1 MLQRS
6 LGAVLAAILLAP
18 GLAAAQTG
26 ESPIRLPEAREGEF
40 GSGQVTSTPYSAA
53 PSGGQVV
60 VPGSIPPAA
69 DGSEAP
75 SQFVAADQL
84 QQAPVEQR
92 LLTMEK
98 EWHAFQAA
106 QDAQKTKFPTPV
118 TLSGVFQADAVA
130 FSQDDANRRQ
140 YGFIEDGAGF
150 RRARLGARGSV
161 TNNMNYFMQMDFA
174 FFGRPTFT
182 DLWVE
187 WTDLPMLGTVRAG
200 QWKQPFSLEVVSSFR
215 YTTFM
220 ERSSM
225 FQAFDPFR
233 HIGIGFY
240 NHSEDLMTTWAASMF
255 RTGQDQFGNSIST
268 DGGNGA
274 CGRIT
279 HLGWWDEASEGRSY
293 MHMGAGYFYNAP
305 PRDSARFRSIPEI
318 FVGEHAGATPIGT
331 SGQAVPGPLNG
342 TPFFVDTLAL
352 ANTNSVHTPGV
363 ELLYVR
369 GPLSIQSE
377 AMAVVVNRD
386 NNPTAVLGGM
396 YAQIGWFLTG
406 EHRPYDRVAG
416 AIDRVKP
423 FEDFF
428 WVNTNGGRMHGMGAW
443 EVAARYS
450 YIDLNDGAIRGGIMQ
465 NVTAGVN
472 WYCNPYNKVVF
483 NYIHSF
489 VTDRTGVASEANA
502 WGIRTQVD
510 F

>member
-18 GLAAAQTG
+18 GIAMAQIG
-26 ESPIRLPEAREGEF
+26 ESPIRLPEAAADEF
-40 GSGQVTSTPYSAA
+40 GSGQTSSTPYSAA
-53 PSGGQVV
+53 SSEGQVV

-69 DGSEAP
+69 VGSEDPA
-75 SQFVAADQL
+75 QFVAADQL

-98 EWHAFQAA
+98 EWKAFQAA
-106 QDAQKTKFPTPV
+106 QDAQKSKYPSAV
-118 TLSGVFQADAVA
+118 TVLGVFQADAVA
-130 FSQDDANRRQ
+130 FSQDAANKRD
-140 YGFIEDGAGF
+140 YGLIEDGAGF
-150 RRARLGARGSV
+150 RRARLGAKGSV
-161 TNNMNYFMQMDFA
+161 ANNMNYFFQMDFG

-182 DLWVE
+182 DVWVE
-187 WTDLPMLGTVRAG
+187 WTDLPWLGTVRAG

-255 RTGQDQFGNSIST
+255 RTGQDQYGNSIST
-268 DGGNGA
+268 DGGNGV

-293 MHMGAGYFYNAP
+293 LHMGAGYFFNAP
-305 PRDSARFRSIPEI
+305 PRDIARFRSIPEI
-318 FVGEHAGATPIGT
+318 FVGEHAVATAGS
-331 SGQAVPGPLNG
+331 SGQGTPGVLLG

-352 ANTNSVHTPGV
+352 PNTNSIHTPGL
-363 ELLYVR
+363 ELLYVN

-377 AMAVVVNRD
+377 AMAAVVNRD
-386 NNPTAVLGGM
+386 NSPTAILGGG

-428 WVNTNGGRMHGMGAW
+428 WVNTAGGRERGVGAW

-450 YIDLNDGAIRGGIMQ
+450 YIDLNDSNIRGGIMQ
-465 NVTAGVN
+465 NVTGGVN
-472 WYCNPYNKVVF
+472 WYCNPYCKVVF

-489 VTDRTGVASEANA
+489 VTDRNGSPSEANA
-502 WGIRTQVD
+502 WGLRTQLD

>member
-1 MLQRS
+1 MWRDISRAL
-6 LGAVLAAILLAP
+6 LAILVLVP
-18 GLAAAQTG
+18 GLALGQTG
-26 ESPIRLPEAREGEF
+26 EVPMRLPESSTDAVG
-40 GSGQVTSTPYSAA
+40 GSALVAEEQIDATRYL
-53 PSGGQVV
+53 
-60 VPGSIPPAA
+60 PAA
-69 DGSEAP
+69 AEGSDN
-75 SQFVAADQL
+75 SQFTAADQP
-84 QQAPVEQR
+84 APTPVEQR
-92 LLTMEK
+92 LMAVEK
-98 EWHAFQAA
+98 ELQDMRIA
-106 QDAQKTKFPTPV
+106 QDAQKSKYPSAV
-118 TLSGVFQADAVA
+118 TVLGVFQADAVA
-130 FSQDDANRRQ
+130 FSQDAANKRD
-140 YGFIEDGAGF
+140 YGLIEDGAGF
-150 RRARLGARGSV
+150 RRARLGAKGSV
-161 TNNMNYFMQMDFA
+161 TNNMNYFFQMDFG

-182 DLWVE
+182 DVWVE
-187 WTDLPMLGTVRAG
+187 WTDLPWLGTVRAG

-240 NHSEDLMTTWAASMF
+240 NHSEDLMTTWAASLF
-255 RTGQDQFGNSIST
+255 RTGQDQYGNSIST
-268 DGGNGA
+268 DGGNGF

-293 MHMGAGYFYNAP
+293 LHLGAGYFFNAP
-305 PRDSARFRSIPEI
+305 PRDLARFRSIPEI
-318 FVGEHAGATPIGT
+318 FVGEHAVATAGS
-331 SGQAVPGPLNG
+331 SGQGTPGVLLG

-352 ANTNSVHTPGV
+352 PNTNSIHTPGV
-363 ELLYVR
+363 ELLYVN

-377 AMAVVVNRD
+377 AMAAVVSRD
-386 NNPTAVLGGM
+386 NSPTAVLGGG

-428 WVNTNGGRMHGMGAW
+428 WVNTTGGRERGMGAW

-450 YIDLNDGAIRGGIMQ
+450 YIDLNDANIRGGIMQ
-465 NVTAGVN
+465 NVTGGVN
-472 WYCNPYNKVVF
+472 WYCNPYCKVVF

-489 VTDRTGVASEANA
+489 VTDRTGSPSQANA
-502 WGIRTQVD
+502 WGLRTQLD